1 MSKLVEENQH
11 SILRYLYHHRGSYK
25 SRREIENGTG
35 LTEAQVRYALD
46 DIIPELVEKKESETR
61 GDIQNAYVYT
71 ANSAGREYVENEID
85 EIPQEQRN
93 REEIEK
99 IAKRVMSL
107 NSKIRR
113 YKDELEDWKQYTEEH
128 TEATENRVRDI
139 EDELD

>member
-1 MSKLVEENQH
+1 
-11 SILRYLYHHRGSYK
+11 
-25 SRREIENGTG
+25 
-35 LTEAQVRYALD
+35 
-46 DIIPELVEKKESETR
+46 
-61 GDIQNAYVYT
+61 
-71 ANSAGREYVENEID
+71 VENEID